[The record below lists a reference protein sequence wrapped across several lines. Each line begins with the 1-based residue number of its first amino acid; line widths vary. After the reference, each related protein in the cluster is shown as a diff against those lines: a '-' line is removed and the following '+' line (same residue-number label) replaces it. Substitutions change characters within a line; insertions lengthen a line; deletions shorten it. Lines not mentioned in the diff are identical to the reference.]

1 MPDPLSL
8 LTLAAEQGYS
18 PWLIHDDDGHW
29 AVCDDGSSTI
39 RLFPDKPFYFSGTL
53 QPTSWHGTPEQAI
66 IAWAN
71 EIGLFD
77 E

>member
-29 AVCDDGSSTI
+29 AVCDDGMSSIGGERFQFTGTI
-39 RLFPDKPFYFSGTL
+39 E
-53 QPTSWHGTPEQAI
+53 PTSWYGTPEQAI

-71 EIGLFD
+71 EIGLFN